1 MLRTCRPSR
10 PLAHASGPHAPL
22 QLSRERDTLKA
33 VADFA
38 ITAPTVRVKS
48 EASVDSARPS
58 LLVDYATLFKPRV
71 SFMVL
76 ITAAAGLYLG
86 RLRSGVSPFDLQSA
100 FALLGIGLVTCGSS
114 VLNQALERHT
124 DGRMR
129 RTAGRP
135 MVTQPGCPARIGLV
149 QGLFLGF
156 LTIVVGTLLLTAESN
171 ILTGTLTLLTATSY
185 VAIYTPLKRM
195 TSLNTFIGA
204 FPGAL
209 PPLIGWTAARGII
222 EWPAVALFAVLFVWQ
237 FPHFMAIGWLYR
249 DDYRHGG
256 IRLAATQQPI
266 AWAARSTAMQALFYA
281 LLMLPVALW
290 TTFLGVT
297 GIPYAIVASLLSLA
311 YLYFTFRF
319 TAIIRDPS
327 ASGNRVLA
335 KNLLKASVLYL
346 PLLLAAMLLNAHGR
360 VLFQ

>member
-1 MLRTCRPSR
+1 
-10 PLAHASGPHAPL
+10 
-22 QLSRERDTLKA
+22 
-33 VADFA
+33 
-38 ITAPTVRVKS
+38 
-48 EASVDSARPS
+48 
-58 LLVDYATLFKPRV
+58 
-71 SFMVL
+71 MVL

-86 RLRSGVSPFDLQSA
+86 RLRSGVSPFDFQSA
-100 FALLGIGLVTCGSS
+100 VALFGIALVTGGSS
-114 VLNQALERHT
+114 VLNQALERRS
-124 DGRMR
+124 DARMA
-129 RTAGRP
+129 RTRNRP
-135 MVTQPGCPARIGLV
+135 MVTGRIALP

-156 LTIVVGTLLLTAESN
+156 FTIVAGTLLLTAESN

-185 VAIYTPLKRM
+185 VAIYTPLKRI

-256 IRLAATQQPI
+256 IRLAATQEPVD
-266 AWAARSTAMQALFYA
+266 WAARSTAIQAFFYA

-290 TTFLGVT
+290 TTFLGIT
-297 GIPYAIVASLLSLA
+297 GIPYAIVATLLSLG
-311 YLYFTFRF
+311 YLYFTYRF
-319 TAIIRDPS
+319 TAITRDPS
-327 ASGNRVLA
+327 AEGNRALA
-335 KNLLKASVLYL
+335 RNLLKASVLYL